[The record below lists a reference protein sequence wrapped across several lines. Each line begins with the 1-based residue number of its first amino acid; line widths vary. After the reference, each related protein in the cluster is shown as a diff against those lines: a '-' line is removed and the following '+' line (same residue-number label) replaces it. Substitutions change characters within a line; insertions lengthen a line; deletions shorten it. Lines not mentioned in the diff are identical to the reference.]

1 MAYIKQNWQDGDIIT
16 AEELNHIEDG
26 VAYNRT
32 MTVNDNDR
40 TLDKTWQEIY
50 DAATSGLVI
59 YIKDSSN
66 NYAMVINVLDK
77 DNSYD
82 VEIFNGYGVLS
93 YKASS
98 PSDYPVRT
106 Q

>member
-1 MAYIKQNWQDGDIIT
+1 MAYEKQTWNNGDVIS
-16 AEELNHIEDG
+16 ADKLNHIEDG
-26 VAYNRT
+26 IENNRT
-32 MTVNDNDR
+32 MTVNDNNR

-50 DAATSGLVI
+50 DVATSGLVI
-59 YIKDSSN
+59 YIKDSSS
-66 NYAMVINVLDK
+66 NYAMVINVLDR

-98 PSDYPVRT
+98 PSDYPVW